1 MYELYKGGKKGTR
14 VDRKRLTITL
24 KKDVLRQVDQQ
35 IDGQRIRNRSHAIEY
50 FLSQVLGPKVKKAF
64 ILAGGKGIKMR
75 PFTLEQPK
83 TMLPVKGRPLL
94 EHIISAL
101 REQGI
106 RDVIILVGFLGE
118 KIRGHFGDG
127 SKFGVKISYV
137 EEKRRLGT
145 AAPLRLAKDQLS
157 ESFLMIYG
165 DVLAQIN
172 FPDLIDYHQSHR
184 GLATLALT
192 TTSDPQE
199 YGIVRLHGDKIVDFT
214 EKPHKEKIASHLIF
228 SGISVLSPK
237 VIDRIPKKGFSMLER
252 EVFPKLSK
260 EGKLYGY
267 LFEGKWFDVGTPQVY
282 EKVLKE
288 WEK

>member
-1 MYELYKGGKKGTR
+1 MKVRGRKAAL
-14 VDRKRLTITL
+14 DRKRLTITL
-24 KKDVLRQVDQQ
+24 KKDILRQVDSQ

-50 FLSQVLGPKVKKAF
+50 LLSSVLGPKVKKAF

-106 RDVIILVGFLGE
+106 RDIIILVGFLGE
-118 KIRGHFGDG
+118 KIREHFGDG
-127 SKFGVKISYV
+127 QKFGVKISYV
-137 EEKRRLGT
+137 EERKRLGT
-145 AAPLRLAKDQLS
+145 AAPLRLAKEQLQ
-157 ESFLMIYG
+157 ETFLMIYG
-165 DVLAQIN
+165 DVLAQIS
-172 FPDLIDYHQSHR
+172 FPDLVDYQNSHK

-192 TTSDPQE
+192 TTSEPEE

-214 EKPHKEKIASHLIF
+214 EKPHKREGLSHLIF

-237 VIDRIPKKGFSMLER
+237 VLNYIPKSGFSMLEKD
-252 EVFPKLSK
+252 VFPKLAK

-267 LFEGKWFDVGTPQVY
+267 PFEGKWYDVGTPKVY

-288 WEK
+288 WKS